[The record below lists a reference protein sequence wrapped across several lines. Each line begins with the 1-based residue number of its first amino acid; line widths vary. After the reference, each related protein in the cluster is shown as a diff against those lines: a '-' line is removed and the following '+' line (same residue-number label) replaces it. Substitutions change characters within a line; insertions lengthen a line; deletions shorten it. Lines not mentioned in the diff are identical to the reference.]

1 MLDRYVD
8 AASHTLGEVAAT
20 QGEALEEA
28 ARLVAAGDA
37 DGRAGGLA
45 CVNPILDPALSP
57 ATGPELARGERTSG
71 RARRWT

>member
-1 MLDRYVD
+1 MLDRHVD
-8 AASHTLGEVAAT
+8 AASHTLGEVAT

-37 DGRAGGLA
+37 DGLAGGLA
-45 CVNPILDPALSP
+45 CVNPILAPALSP